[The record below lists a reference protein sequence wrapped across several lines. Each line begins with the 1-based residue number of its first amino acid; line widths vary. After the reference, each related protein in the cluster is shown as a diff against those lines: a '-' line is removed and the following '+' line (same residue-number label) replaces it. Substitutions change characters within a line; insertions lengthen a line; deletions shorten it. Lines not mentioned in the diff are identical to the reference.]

1 MMTYTA
7 DLQRCDLD
15 NAGQARTPATTC
27 LMLFML
33 NVKTWIGI
41 APTCILTKRRTPEA
55 FYVYV

>member
-33 NVKTWIGI
+33 NVKLGLESPQL
-41 APTCILTKRRTPEA
+41 AS
-55 FYVYV
+55 